1 MDVIKSNIKV
11 IVVGCTGLIALYGLL
26 VLICGPV
33 RTKGYK
39 EYYNYKK
46 KIEYPNKI
54 LKRDKRKLK
63 DLKAFETATFVLDF
77 ILGLGLCC
85 LLILD
90 LSAKLP
96 DIINYQIIGFIG
108 LGFSAMSFIFQFAYI
123 WLVGSIFYR
132 HFYDA
137 KYSYDFYKNNSGTAE
152 FNEFFYNMYK
162 KMTKTAKLMVCSIVF
177 GILFLFII
185 LLTGLFYYL
194 YLNDKVPEI
203 KKNNDD
209 SQKENNEN
217 EERSV
222 DEKKNRKNLKKI
234 SSLFQIIF
242 FFE

>member
-96 DIINYQIIGFIG
+96 DVINYQIIGFIG

-185 LLTGLFYYL
+185 LLTGLFFYL
-194 YLNDKVPEI
+194 YLKDEVPEI

-209 SQKENNEN
+209 SSQKENNEN

-222 DEKKNRKNLKKI
+222 DEKKKI
-234 SSLFQIIF
+234 EKI
-242 FFE
+242 

>member
-11 IVVGCTGLIALYGLL
+11 IVVGSTGLIALYGLL

-46 KIEYPNKI
+46 NFNNTKI

-90 LSAKLP
+90 LSKKLP
-96 DIINYQIIGFIG
+96 DVINYQIIGFTG

-137 KYSYDFYKNNSGTAE
+137 KYLYDIYKYNIGTAE

-185 LLTGLFYYL
+185 LLTGLFFYL
-194 YLNDKVPEI
+194 YLNEEALEI
-203 KKNNDD
+203 KKNINNS
-209 SQKENNEN
+209 SQKENNDN
-217 EERSV
+217 EEKSV
-222 DEKKNRKNLKKI
+222 DEKKKI
-234 SSLFQIIF
+234 EKI
-242 FFE
+242 